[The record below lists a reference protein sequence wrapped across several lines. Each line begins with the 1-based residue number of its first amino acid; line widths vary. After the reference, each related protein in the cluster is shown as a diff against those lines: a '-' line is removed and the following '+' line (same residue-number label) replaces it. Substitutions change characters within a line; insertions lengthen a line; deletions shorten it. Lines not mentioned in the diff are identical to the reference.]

1 MGDIAVGDVA
11 VGKLVVD
18 DVAVVAIGGV
28 GDVFTVFAGD
38 IVVGVGSQGIAALG
52 ALQRHFCKNVYVLL
66 LWGFFFQ
73 ATTTTTTFVI
83 ASPNKTTTTTWAT
96 TAIPAVNFNQRNESR
111 FFFKLKTAVSYC
123 RLFFEH
129 RLRSYRRFFSDTL
142 ISSKR

>member
-38 IVVGVGSQGIAALG
+38 IDVGVGSQGIAALG
-52 ALQRHFCKNVYVLL
+52 TLPRHFLRTFTFYIC
-66 LWGFFFQ
+66 GFFFKLPQQPPHLSSPAPTRLQQPLGQ
-73 ATTTTTTFVI
+73 ATP
-83 ASPNKTTTTTWAT
+83 SQPLY
-96 TAIPAVNFNQRNESR
+96 FNQRNESC

>member
-38 IVVGVGSQGIAALG
+38 IVVGAGSQGIAALG
-52 ALQRHFCKNVYVLL
+52 TLKRHFLTNVYVLL
-66 LWGFFFQ
+66 LWFFFQ

-83 ASPNKTTTTTWAT
+83 ASPNKATTTTAAT
-96 TAIPAVNFNQRNESR
+96 TAIPAVIF
-111 FFFKLKTAVSYC
+111 
-123 RLFFEH
+123 
-129 RLRSYRRFFSDTL
+129 
-142 ISSKR
+142 

>member
-1 MGDIAVGDVA
+1 M
-11 VGKLVVD
+11 
-18 DVAVVAIGGV
+18 

-66 LWGFFFQ
+66 LCFFSSFHNNHHICHRQ
-73 ATTTTTTFVI
+73 
-83 ASPNKTTTTTWAT
+83 PQQDYNNHLGK
-96 TAIPAVNFNQRNESR
+96 QRHPSR
-111 FFFKLKTAVSYC
+111 YILTKETRVVSLFKLKTAVSYC